1 MKFCWCTMNVSHMEK
16 SIDFYK
22 TIVGLEINRQFK
34 TDSETEIVFMGQ
46 GETQI
51 ELIETKGLEP
61 KHSQD
66 VSLGFEVDSLK
77 TQMDF
82 IKEKGLT
89 IQSGPFQPNPH
100 ISYFFV
106 LDPDGVKIQFLEKH
120 MSK

>member
-77 TQMDF
+77 TQIDF
-82 IKEKGLT
+82 IKEKVLT
-89 IQSGPFQPNPH
+89 IHSGPFQPNPH